1 MANKLFLV
9 SATLAFFFLLTSA
22 SVYKTVVE
30 VDEDDAANPAGTVV
44 EVDEDDA
51 TNQAGPFRF
60 PRCRREFRQAQHL
73 RACQQWLHKQARQS
87 GGGPSW
93 TLDGEFDFE
102 DDMENQQGP
111 QQRPPLLQQCCNEL
125 HQEEPLCVC
134 PTLKGASRA
143 VRQQIRQQGQQQG
156 QQGQQLQREISRIY
170 QTATHLPRV
179 CNIPRVSICPFRKTM
194 PGPSY

>member
-9 SATLAFFFLLTSA
+9 SATLAFFFLLTNA
-22 SVYKTVVE
+22 SIYRTTVE
-30 VDEDDAANPAGTVV
+30 VDEDD
-44 EVDEDDA
+44 D
-51 TNQAGPFRF
+51 TNQAGPFRI

-73 RACQQWLHKQARQS
+73 RACQQWLHRQAMQS
-87 GGGPSW
+87 GSGPSW
-93 TLDGEFDFE
+93 TLDGEFDFDE

-134 PTLKGASRA
+134 PTLKGASKA
-143 VRQQIRQQGQQQG
+143 VRQQVRRQGQQG
-156 QQGQQLQREISRIY
+156 QQGQQMQQVVSRIY
-170 QTATHLPRV
+170 QTATHLPRI
-179 CNIPRVSICPFRKTM
+179 CNIPRVGICPFQKTM